1 MERMDRDKVVR
12 EESII
17 TNGKDGDIDVCK
29 SFKDGESDVCES
41 VKDGEKKD
49 GKVLAPLNDV
59 WSPEKFKDVRVELT
73 PTLLPRRISFSGNR
87 VSKEGV
93 GTRIYVNIEDAVNL
107 ECEKEKNSDAGG
119 SKENIGETA
128 DNVTV
133 VEIEEDIKLNERKG
147 IDPDLVFQEM
157 RTLDMSGAIAY
168 VERIQGNGEK
178 KLERV
183 LERLEQD
190 VRKEKE
196 EAGKISKRIM
206 DLGEKNGNLRRSARI
221 QSRHEKKT

>member
-1 MERMDRDKVVR
+1 MDRDKVVR

-29 SFKDGESDVCES
+29 SFKDVESDVCES
-41 VKDGEKKD
+41 VKDGEKKV

-59 WSPEKFKDVRVELT
+59 WSPEKLKDVRVELT

-87 VSKEGV
+87 VSNEGV

-133 VEIEEDIKLNERKG
+133 IEIEEDIKLNERKG

-157 RTLDMSGAIAY
+157 KTLDVSG
-168 VERIQGNGEK
+168 
-178 KLERV
+178 L
-183 LERLEQD
+183 
-190 VRKEKE
+190 
-196 EAGKISKRIM
+196 
-206 DLGEKNGNLRRSARI
+206 
-221 QSRHEKKT
+221 